1 MKQLINPPS
10 PPPTPAQRQPYAN
23 PMTTQQTAIIIR
35 ECIREA
41 ARANGC
47 KPSEA
52 LNPGVN
58 NRPAIKA
65 RDEAIRDAYEQ
76 GVDKS
81 SLSIAFGR
89 TMRTIVT
96 ALKRTPCNH

>member
-1 MKQLINPPS
+1 
-10 PPPTPAQRQPYAN
+10 
-23 PMTTQQTAIIIR
+23 MTTQQTAIIIR

-52 LNPGVN
+52 FSPGVN

-65 RDEAIRDAYEQ
+65 RDEAIRAAYDQ

>member
-1 MKQLINPPS
+1 
-10 PPPTPAQRQPYAN
+10 
-23 PMTTQQTAIIIR
+23 MTTQQTAIIIR

-41 ARANGC
+41 AKANGC

-52 LNPGVN
+52 LSPGVT

-76 GVDKS
+76 GVDKN

-89 TMRTIVT
+89 TMQTILT
-96 ALKRTPCNH
+96 ALRRTPCKA